1 MKKKSKWILIAI
13 TIIVV
18 IILVSVIL
26 KSRGSNSK
34 SEITVKYYEFEVKKS
49 TIFTSLMETGY
60 LEPIKSVEV
69 MSKLSG
75 KLLKFAVKEGD
86 SVKKGQLLCYLEP
99 DISEIQRITSIR
111 SNFENSKL
119 ELEIA
124 LKGFEDKQAL
134 LEKGIISE
142 KEYLDAKKRFTNAEN
157 SFISSKQQLK
167 AIEELGIEG
176 KIESID
182 RVDILSPANGIV
194 ISLGIEEGESV
205 RAGTSAYAQGTILAV
220 IADLSAM
227 KASSYINEV
236 DIGRIYLNQE
246 VIVTLDAFPRE
257 KFHGKISY
265 ISPVAKDVANLKK
278 FAVLVDVHTIDKRLK
293 PGMTANLDIVLINK
307 PDILVIPFNFIKKE
321 KKSIFVQRKKD
332 KSIPIPEN
340 SDFKNY
346 ISNLED
352 VTIKLGVRGQN
363 EIEVVEGLKEG
374 DIIIF
379 KKESGGD
386 PKEWQ
391 QNRRN
396 YRAKGRH

>member
-1 MKKKSKWILIAI
+1 
-13 TIIVV
+13 
-18 IILVSVIL
+18 
-26 KSRGSNSK
+26 
-34 SEITVKYYEFEVKKS
+34 EFEVKKS
-49 TIFTSLMETGY
+49 TILTSLIETGY

-75 KLLKFAVKEGD
+75 KLLKFTVKEGE
-86 SVKKGQLLCYLEP
+86 SVKKDQLLGYLEP
-99 DISEIQRITSIR
+99 DISEIQRITSIH

-124 LKGFEDKQAL
+124 RKAFEDKQAL

-142 KEYLDAKKRFTNAEN
+142 KEYLDSKKRFTNAEN

-182 RVDILSPANGIV
+182 RVDILSPASGIV

-227 KASSYINEV
+227 KVSSYINEV

-246 VIVTLDAFPRE
+246 VIITLDAFPRE
-257 KFHGKISY
+257 KYSGNISY
-265 ISPVAKDVANLKK
+265 ISPIAKDVGNLKK
-278 FAVLVDVHTIDKRLK
+278 FDILVDVLTKDKRLK
-293 PGMTANLDIVLINK
+293 PGLTANLDIVLINK
-307 PDILVIPFNFIKKE
+307 SDILVIPFNFIQKKE
-321 KKSIFVQRKKD
+321 REIIVQRKKD
-332 KSIPIPEN
+332 KSIPIPKN
-340 SDFKNY
+340 GDYKNY
-346 ISNLED
+346 ISNLEE
-352 VTIKLGVRGQN
+352 VKIKLGVRGQN
-363 EIEVVEGLKEG
+363 EIEVIEGLNEG

-379 KKESGGD
+379 KRESGGD

-391 QNRRN
+391 QNRGNTR
-396 YRAKGRH
+396 RRGRH